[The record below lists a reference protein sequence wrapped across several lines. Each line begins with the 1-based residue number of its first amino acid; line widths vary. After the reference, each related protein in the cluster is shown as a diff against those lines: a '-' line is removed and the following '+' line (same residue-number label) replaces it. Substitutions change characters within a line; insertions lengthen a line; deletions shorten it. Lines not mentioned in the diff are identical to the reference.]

1 MPRQFRNLGDRL
13 VFSNGVIALA
23 AIASLLIIVFDA
35 EVTRLIQLYVIGVFI
50 SFTFSQAGMVRHWLR
65 IREPGWRRSVVIN
78 AVGAVTTGVVLV
90 VTASVKFSGGAW
102 IVLVAIPLLVLL
114 MASIR
119 RHYLNVA
126 DQLRHVPTAP
136 PFPGRNRAIVLVSRL
151 GEATRRAVA
160 YAEMIGAETVSA
172 VHIREPRD
180 EELVETWSHLFP
192 SLPLT
197 LVQPDKDRTY
207 RTLRSLIR
215 AERQSHPDAFTTVIV
230 PELIRSRSI
239 WSVLAS
245 PHALVVKL
253 LLLFERG
260 VVVTDLTQQRRPIER
275 TSGAGAD
282 ARAAGSGDPHKRGH
296 PAGPAGHRLLPA
308 ALKHERCGR
317 STSTSTRSSATGC
330 CASGTSTSAASRWW
344 RAPTGASCRPILR
357 YVRRLRRAVGPETLI
372 NVVIPEFIVPG
383 WLSQF
388 LHNQTAFAIKATLLF
403 EPGSV
408 RLERSVAP
416 RPRGT
421 ATVGPARPRQAS
433 PPSADLSQ
441 RLSLVN
447 AVAA

>member
-1 MPRQFRNLGDRL
+1 M
-13 VFSNGVIALA
+13 IALA

-50 SFTFSQAGMVRHWLR
+50 SFTLSQAGMVRHWLR
-65 IREPGWRRSVVIN
+65 IRESGWRRSVVIN

-90 VTASVKFSGGAW
+90 VTATVKFSGGAW
-102 IVLVAIPLLVLL
+102 IVLVAIPLLVML

-126 DQLRHVPTAP
+126 DQLRDVPTAP

-160 YAEMIGAETVSA
+160 YAELIGAEKVSA
-172 VHIREPRD
+172 IHIREQRD
-180 EELVETWSHLFP
+180 EELVETWSYLFP
-192 SLPLT
+192 DLPLT

-215 AERQSHPDAFTTVIV
+215 AERQSHPDAFITVIV
-230 PELIRSRSI
+230 PELIRNRSI
-239 WSVLAS
+239 WAVLAS

-260 VVVTDLTQQRRPIER
+260 VVVTDLTQQRRPLDRTLVLAPILER
-275 TSGAGAD
+275 QEAVILVSEVTQPTRQAIGYSQLLSNTTV
-282 ARAAGSGDPHKRGH
+282 RAVHLDIDEEQRNRVLRKWDLDLGSLEVVESPYRGIV
-296 PAGPAGHRLLPA
+296 
-308 ALKHERCGR
+308 
-317 STSTSTRSSATGC
+317 
-330 CASGTSTSAASRWW
+330 
-344 RAPTGASCRPILR
+344 RPILR

-403 EPGSV
+403 EPGVSV
-408 RLERSVAP
+408 SSVPWHLATGNGDRQVGAP
-416 RPRGT
+416 KRGSL
-421 ATVGPARPRQAS
+421 RN
-433 PPSADLSQ
+433 ADLSATLVGQ
-441 RLSLVN
+441 CGGRLTG
-447 AVAA
+447 